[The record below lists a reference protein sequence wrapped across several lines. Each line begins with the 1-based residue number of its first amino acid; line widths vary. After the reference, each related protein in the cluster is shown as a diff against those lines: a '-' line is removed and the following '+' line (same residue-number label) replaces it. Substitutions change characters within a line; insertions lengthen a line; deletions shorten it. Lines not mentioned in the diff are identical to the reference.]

1 MVWEGRRRETS
12 PYPDFRLIPQ
22 RVHLGERCIL
32 KRAAFRRE
40 CLLDVSKTPF
50 ELGVGLAQRHFWIGL
65 DVAREIHQCEHEIAG
80 FGGDVGRLAV
90 IEGGFDFVD
99 FLTNFGEDRARIVPV
114 EADAGRLPL

>member
-1 MVWEGRRRETS
+1 VVWEGRRRETS

-80 FGGDVGRLAV
+80 FGGDLIRLAV
-90 IEGGFDFVD
+90 IECGFDLVD
-99 FLTNFGEDRARIVPV
+99 LLADLREYRAGIVPV